1 MGSQILLFLDQLVL
15 TFQNLS
21 LLCCLLDLDFRLIIG
36 YVQVYEVE
44 KIIGHRNKGNQIEYH
59 IQWKGYSLK
68 QATYEPAKNILDKN
82 MLKKYQQKHQLTNE
96 KPSTT
101 PANKSIKKASTH
113 QTRKPSSTQ
122 KRSVKKSVQKVSNA
136 KSTPKSDNKPLDAV
150 KEIHNYQKDVSKLLL
165 KSDIT
170 SILHVFKDDG
180 KSLYTVTIGKHPK
193 QYLVSS
199 HQVAKYASRDL
210 IVRFYEK
217 LIR

>member
-1 MGSQILLFLDQLVL
+1 M
-15 TFQNLS
+15 TK
-21 LLCCLLDLDFRLIIG
+21 
-36 YVQVYEVE
+36 VYEVE
-44 KIIGHRNKGNQIEYH
+44 KIIGHKKKGNQIVYH

-68 QATYEPAKNILDKN
+68 SATYEPAKNILDKN
-82 MLKKYQQKHQLTNE
+82 MLKKYQQKHLISSD
-96 KPSTT
+96 KPQT
-101 PANKSIKKASTH
+101 PLKKQIGKSH
-113 QTRKPSSTQ
+113 QTSKPSSAS

-136 KSTPKSDNKPLDAV
+136 KSTPKSKSDKKELDPV
-150 KEIHNYQKDVSKLLL
+150 KEIHNYQKDVSKLLV

-199 HQVAKYASRDL
+199 HQVAKYASPDL
-210 IVRFYEK
+210 IIRFYEK

>member
-1 MGSQILLFLDQLVL
+1 M
-15 TFQNLS
+15 TK
-21 LLCCLLDLDFRLIIG
+21 
-36 YVQVYEVE
+36 VYEVE
-44 KIIGHRNKGNQIEYH
+44 NIIGHRKKGSQIEYH

-82 MLKKYQQKHQLTNE
+82 MLKKYQQKHLLSND
-96 KPSTT
+96 KPQT
-101 PANKSIKKASTH
+101 PIKKSIKKGASTH
-113 QTRKPSSTQ
+113 QTRKSSSTT
-122 KRSVKKSVQKVSNA
+122 KRSVKKSVEKASNP
-136 KSTPKSDNKPLDAV
+136 KSTPKLDKKALDPV

-199 HQVAKYASRDL
+199 SQIAKYASPDL